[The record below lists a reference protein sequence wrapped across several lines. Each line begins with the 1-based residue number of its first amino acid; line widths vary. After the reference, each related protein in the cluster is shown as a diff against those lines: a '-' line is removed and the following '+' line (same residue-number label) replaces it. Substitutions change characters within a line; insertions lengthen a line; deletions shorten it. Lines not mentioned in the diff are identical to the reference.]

1 MRGEYHHKFKVPA
14 AAVYDAFYFT
24 IVLRCYNYIQGSKLF
39 PAYFSRNK
47 VSQFFKKYEQ
57 DLNCR
62 RCEALLRKIIVKCF
76 IRENSLQ
83 IIGHL
88 ECPR

>member
-14 AAVYDAFYFT
+14 AAVYDAFYFR
-24 IVLRCYNYIQGSKLF
+24 VFLRCYNYIQGSKLF

-47 VSQFFKKYEQ
+47 VSQFFKNYEQ

-62 RCEALLRKIIVKCF
+62 PSQALLRKIVVNNF

-83 IIGHL
+83 INGHL
-88 ECPR
+88 ECL